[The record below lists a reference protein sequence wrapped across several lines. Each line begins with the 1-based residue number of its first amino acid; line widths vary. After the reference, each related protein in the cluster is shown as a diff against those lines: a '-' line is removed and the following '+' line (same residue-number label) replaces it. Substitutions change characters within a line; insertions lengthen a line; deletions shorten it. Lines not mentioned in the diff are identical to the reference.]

1 MAGLAATLGSGA
13 MTNSIGEIVGND
25 VLFIIGSNATEAHPI
40 IGNKM
45 KQAAARGAKLIVIDP
60 RRTELADHAFM
71 WLQIRPGTDNAFVN
85 GVLHTIITNG
95 WHDQAYIDERTE
107 GWDDLWDTVKDYPA
121 ERASEIT
128 GIPAAQIVAAAELYA
143 RTEKAGIFYTLG
155 VTEHTVGTANV
166 MNLANLGM
174 ITGHIGKPNAGVN
187 PMRGQNNVQGS
198 CDMGALPNSFPGYA
212 SVLDEAA
219 KAKFS
224 EAYGVPM
231 PDKTGLRI
239 PEMLDAAVEG
249 KLKAMF
255 VMGEDPALTD
265 ADANHVRR
273 ALQSLDLLV
282 VQNIFM
288 TETATH
294 ADVFL
299 PAALYA
305 EKDGTFTN
313 TERRVQRVRK
323 AVEPPG
329 ECRPDWEIILDL
341 AERLGYPMPFSSPEE
356 VFQEVSRL
364 VPTFGGITWE
374 RIENE
379 GGVQWPCPTPD
390 HPGTQYLHQ
399 GKFTRGRGLLQ
410 GIPFQPP
417 AEIVD
422 DEYPT
427 LLTTGRMLYQ
437 YNIST
442 RISASLEML
451 RPWELA
457 MVNPEDA
464 ERLSVADGEMIR
476 VSSRRGSI
484 TTRIQITDR
493 VAPGVTFM
501 TFHYKE
507 SPVNELTNSAGD
519 PVTKTAEFKVCAVR
533 MEKLAPGEADELL
546 HARHGGAAAK

>member
-1 MAGLAATLGSGA
+1 

-60 RRTELADHAFM
+60 RRTELADHSYM
-71 WLQIRPGTDNAFVN
+71 WLQIRPGTDNAFIN
-85 GVLHTIITNG
+85 GVLHTIITND
-95 WHDQAYIDERTE
+95 WHDKAYIEERTE
-107 GWDDLWDTVKDYPA
+107 GWDDLWETVKDYPA

-128 GIPAAQIVAAAELYA
+128 GIPAEQIVAAAELYA
-143 RTEKAGIFYTLG
+143 KTEKAGIFYTLG
-155 VTEHTVGTANV
+155 ITEHTVGTANV

-198 CDMGALPNSFPGYA
+198 CDMGALPNSFPGYP

-231 PDKTGLRI
+231 PDEDR
-239 PEMLDAAVEG
+239 PAHPRDARRRRGGQAQG
-249 KLKAMF
+249 
-255 VMGEDPALTD
+255 
-265 ADANHVRR
+265 HVRHGR
-273 ALQSLDLLV
+273 GPGPHRRRRQPRAPALQSLDLLV

-323 AVEPPG
+323 AVEPPD

-390 HPGTQYLHQ
+390 HPGTPYLHQ
-399 GKFTRGRGLLQ
+399 GKFTRGKGLLQ

-427 LLTTGRMLYQ
+427 LLTTGRMLFH

-464 ERLSVADGEMIR
+464 AQLRLRRRRADPRELAPRLDHHTHPGHRPRGAGRHVHDVPLQGVAGQRAHQLGRRPGDQDGGVQGLRRQDGEAHAGR
-476 VSSRRGSI
+476 GRRRSRPAR
-484 TTRIQITDR
+484 
-493 VAPGVTFM
+493 PGI
-501 TFHYKE
+501 
-507 SPVNELTNSAGD
+507 S
-519 PVTKTAEFKVCAVR
+519 
-533 MEKLAPGEADELL
+533 
-546 HARHGGAAAK
+546 GAAAK

>member
-60 RRTELADHAFM
+60 RRTELADHAYM

-95 WHDQAYIDERTE
+95 WHDQAYIDERCE

-128 GIPAAQIVAAAELYA
+128 GIPTEQILAAAELYA
-143 RTEKAGIFYTLG
+143 KTEKAGIFYTLG
-155 VTEHTVGTANV
+155 ITEHTVGTANV

-224 EAYGVPM
+224 EAYSVPM

-323 AVEPPG
+323 AVDPPG

-399 GKFTRGRGLLQ
+399 GRFTRGKGLLQ

-464 ERLSVADGEMIR
+464 ERYGFADGEMIR

-519 PVTKTAEFKVCAVR
+519 PVTKTAEFKVCAVK
-533 MEKLAPGEADELL
+533 MEKLAAGEADELL
-546 HARHGGAAAK
+546 HTRHGGAAAK

>member
-60 RRTELADHAFM
+60 RRTELADHAYM

-85 GVLHTIITNG
+85 GLLHTIITNG
-95 WHDQAYIDERTE
+95 WHDQAYVDERTE
-107 GWDDLWDTVKDYPA
+107 GWDDLWETVKDYPA

-128 GIPAAQIVAAAELYA
+128 GIPAEQIVAAAELYA
-143 RTEKAGIFYTLG
+143 KTERAGIFYTLG
-155 VTEHTVGTANV
+155 ITEHTVGTANV

-174 ITGHIGKPNAGVN
+174 VTGHIGKPFAGVN

-198 CDMGALPNSFPGYA
+198 CDMGALPNSFPGYP

-231 PDKTGLRI
+231 PDTVGLRI

-255 VMGEDPALTD
+255 IMGEDPALTD

-273 ALQSLDLLV
+273 ALQSLDFLV
-282 VQNIFM
+282 TQNIFM
-288 TETATH
+288 TETAQY

-341 AERLGYPMPFSSPEE
+341 AGRLGYPMPFSSPEE
-356 VFQEVSRL
+356 VFEEVRT
-364 VPTFGGITWE
+364 VIPTFAGISWD
-374 RIENE
+374 RIDRE
-379 GGVQWPCPTPD
+379 GGLQWPCTSED

-410 GIPFQPP
+410 GIPFEPP

-451 RPWELA
+451 RPHELA

-464 ERLSVADGEMIR
+464 SRLGFEDGELIR

-484 TTRIQITDR
+484 STHIQVTDR
-493 VAPGVTFM
+493 VAPGVVFM

-533 MEKLAPGEADELL
+533 MEKLAAGEAEQIAAK
-546 HARHGGAAAK
+546 HRGAAAK